1 MNISE
6 QITLFIE
13 PKSIAIIGASRSSGQ
28 GSLNMVENL
37 LSFGY
42 EGKIFPVNPNATE
55 ILGIKTYSNVKD
67 IPDHV
72 DLAVIITP
80 RLQTIDAVRDCAQ
93 KGIKALV
100 VIGQGFADG
109 DDEGREMQ
117 AQMVKIAR
125 EAGSRIMG
133 PNTLGVINCFT
144 NLNASLALVENV
156 EKAPIAIISQTG
168 VFCLTYPRFPY
179 LGKMFDIGNGSDIGW
194 ADILE
199 YLENDPDTKVIFLY
213 TEGIPDGRRFLD
225 VAGRVTRKKPI
236 VAIKT
241 GMSEAA
247 KRAVASHT
255 GSLAGEDAIYK
266 AAFRQAGIIRA
277 KDLEEFHDIA
287 KALLFL
293 PPMKGKR
300 VGIVT
305 TTGAGGIMATDAC
318 EAVNLEIAA
327 LSGKTRQKLEAVYP
341 PWMSVDNPCDIWP
354 AASIMRHGLD
364 NVYRMTLE
372 AQVADETVDAVACL
386 CIAVNYGWGHFNIPG
401 VIKDVAEHSDK
412 PIIAWFFGP
421 DSEEEK
427 TKVEKG
433 GNVVAYPTVDR
444 GMRALA
450 ALHAY
455 TAIAQGKPREYEQI
469 LIGNEEI
476 KALFAGMTKNNRIN
490 LGLKALEVLRA
501 CTITIPNYR
510 IAKTE
515 NEAVTAAEAIGYPIV
530 MKSVAADVLHKT
542 EVGGVLTGIDSSPR
556 VIAAYQRILENIKK
570 SGLSGTTSGVL
581 IQEMIEGGK
590 EVIIGM
596 KRDEHFG
603 PVIMFGMGGIYTEVL
618 KDVSFRIAPL
628 SREDAREM
636 ISEVKGHELLKGVRG
651 EEPSDI
657 SAIVDALLKAS
668 QLAVDFPEIM
678 EMDINP
684 FLVLAKGKGGVG
696 VDARIRLEKEK

>member
-1 MNISE
+1 VNISE
-6 QITLFIE
+6 QIRLFIE
-13 PKSIAIIGASRSSGQ
+13 PKSIAIIGASRSTGQ

-42 EGKIFPVNPNATE
+42 QGKIFPVNPKATE
-55 ILGIKTYSNVKD
+55 ILGIKTYPNAKD

-109 DDEGREMQ
+109 NDEGKEMQ

-144 NLNASLALVENV
+144 HLNASLALFEKV
-156 EKAPIAIISQTG
+156 EKAPVAIISQTG

-179 LGKMFDIGNGSDIGW
+179 LGKIFDIGNASDIGW

-213 TEGIPDGRRFLD
+213 TEGIPGGRRFLD
-225 VAGRVTRKKPI
+225 VARRVTRKKPI

-241 GMSEAA
+241 GVSETA

-255 GSLAGEDAIYK
+255 GSLAGEDAIYE

-277 KDLEEFHDIA
+277 KDLEESHDIA

-293 PPMKGKR
+293 PLMKGRR

-318 EAVNLEIAA
+318 DAVNLEIAT

-341 PWMSVDNPCDIWP
+341 LWMSVENPCDIWP

-364 NVYRMTLE
+364 NVYAMTLE
-372 AQVADETVDAVACL
+372 ALIEDENVDAVACL
-386 CIAVNYGWGHFNIPG
+386 CIAVNYGWGQFNIPG
-401 VIKDVAEHSDK
+401 VIKDVAKKSDK

-421 DSEEEK
+421 DMEEER
-427 TKVEKG
+427 TKVEMG

-450 ALHAY
+450 ALHSYA
-455 TAIAQGKPREYEQI
+455 AIAQGKRRDYERI
-469 LIGNEEI
+469 LIENG
-476 KALFAGMTKNNRIN
+476 KVKDLFAGARKNNRVN
-490 LGLKALEVLRA
+490 VGLEALEVLRA
-501 CTITIPNYR
+501 CNITIPNYR
-510 IAKTE
+510 IAETE
-515 NEAVTAAEAIGYPIV
+515 NEAATVAEDIGYPIV
-530 MKSVAADVLHKT
+530 IKSVAADVLHKT

-570 SGLSGTTSGVL
+570 NGLSEKISGVL
-581 IQEMIEGGK
+581 IQKMIEGGK

-603 PVIMFGMGGIYTEVL
+603 PVMMFGMGGIYTEVL

-636 ISEVKGHELLKGVRG
+636 ISEVKGYELLKGVRG
-651 EEPSDI
+651 EDPSDI
-657 SAIVDALLKAS
+657 SAIGDTLLKVS

-684 FLVLAKGKGGVG
+684 FIVLAEGKGGVG
-696 VDARIRLEKEK
+696 VDARVRLEKEK